1 MQWTTYILLGLVG
14 GGIFFAAAAFAL
26 HWSSKNGQLSNFEEG
41 ARSIF
46 DEEEPEGQMTDHFP
60 AKQVSK
66 REHS

>member
-14 GGIFFAAAAFAL
+14 GGIFFAGAAFAL
-26 HWSSKNGQLSNFEEG
+26 HWASKNGQLSNFEEG

-60 AKQVSK
+60 TKPSTK
-66 REHS
+66 RGRS

>member
-14 GGIFFAAAAFAL
+14 GGIFFAAAALAL
-26 HWSSKNGQLSNFEEG
+26 QWAAKNGQLSDFEKG

-60 AKQVSK
+60 KKPVSR